1 MGVTTDQVLGKQ
13 DVESP
18 AVSLGIKMLEQ
29 IITYRTLLDGDES
42 RVFSLDSRTRK
53 YDRLSYSEE
62 FMAFMHCL
70 YATRFLIMYDWMPR
84 QIWGERFLN
93 DRERLERADLLTLRL
108 LLTAAARNDHFCD
121 GYLGSLYTGG
131 QLPTIMAR
139 LVEIH
144 RELASGR
151 HGWRQVTCGPLPD
164 ERTGHL
170 FEYHNFDTMY
180 WVDPGRFLA
189 GGYPGDLDPAKA
201 REKIRF
207 LIKSGI
213 RQVVN
218 LMEKDEVNGTGEPF
232 RPYAADLHELARQA
246 GSDIKIC
253 TIEIKDVTAPSKLQ
267 MKYIL
272 DTVDQALEEDRPVY
286 VHCWGGRGR
295 TGTAAGCYLVRHDL
309 VEAEE
314 ALNYLKSIRK
324 DIVKGDKPSPE
335 TSQQRSMVRNWKVGE

>member
-1 MGVTTDQVLGKQ
+1 MTTDQFMGNQ
-13 DVESP
+13 DVENP
-18 AVSLGIKMLEQ
+18 AVSPGIKMLEQ
-29 IITYRTLLDGDES
+29 IIAYRALLDGDES
-42 RVFSLDSRTRK
+42 RLFSLDRRTRQ
-53 YDRLSYSEE
+53 YDRLSYSDE

-70 YATRFLIMYDWMPR
+70 YATQFLIMYDWMPR

-121 GYLGSLYTGG
+121 GYLGSLYTDGR
-131 QLPTIMAR
+131 LPTIMAR

-151 HGWRQVTCGPLPD
+151 HRWRQVTCGPVPD
-164 ERTGHL
+164 ERTGHS
-170 FEYHNFDTMY
+170 FEYQNFDTMY

-189 GGYPGDLDPAKA
+189 GGYPGDLDPDKA
-201 REKIRF
+201 REKIKF
-207 LIKSGI
+207 LVDCGI

-232 RPYAADLHELARQA
+232 QPYAADLQELARQA
-246 GSDIKIC
+246 GSDVKIC
-253 TIEIKDVTAPSKLQ
+253 SIEVKDVTAPSVRQ
-267 MKYIL
+267 MKGIL
-272 DTVDQALEEDRPVY
+272 DTVDRALEEDRPVY

-295 TGTAAGCYLVRHDL
+295 TGTVAGCYLVRHDL
-309 VEAEE
+309 VEAKE

-324 DIVKGDKPSPE
+324 DIVKGEKPSPE
-335 TSQQRSMVRNWKVGE
+335 TSQQRDRVRKWKVGE

>member
-1 MGVTTDQVLGKQ
+1 MGVTTDQVMSNQ
-13 DVESP
+13 DVENP
-18 AVSLGIKMLEQ
+18 AVSPGIKVLEQ
-29 IITYRTLLDGDES
+29 IIAYRALLDGDES

-144 RELASGR
+144 RELTSGR
-151 HGWRQVTCGPLPD
+151 HRWRQVTCGPLPNNQSV
-164 ERTGHL
+164 HL
-170 FEYHNFDTMY
+170 YGYEKFDTMY
-180 WVDPGRFLA
+180 WVDPGRLLA
-189 GGYPGDLDPAKA
+189 GGYPGDLNLAKA
-201 REKIRF
+201 REKIKF
-207 LIKSGI
+207 LVDCGI

-232 RPYAADLHELARQA
+232 QPYAADLQELARQA
-246 GSDIKIC
+246 SSDVKIC
-253 TIEIKDVTAPSKLQ
+253 TIEVKDVTAPSKLQ

-272 DTVDQALEEDRPVY
+272 DTVDQALGEDRPVY

-295 TGTAAGCYLVRHDL
+295 TGTVAGCYLVRHDL
-309 VEAEE
+309 VEAKE
-314 ALNYLKSIRK
+314 ALKYLESIRK
-324 DIVKGDKPSPE
+324 DIVKGEKPSPE
-335 TSQQRSMVRNWKVGE
+335 TSQQRAMVRKWKVGE